1 MASWID
7 YWNSDHPIYVNQRHL
22 VLHYRTLA
30 EDIAA
35 LIPAPDAAV
44 LDYGCGEALSAA
56 RIASACNRLLLVDS
70 APTIRE
76 KLKARF
82 EGLRGIEVLSP
93 EDATALPAGI
103 LDLVIVH
110 SVAQYVAKPDFAAL
124 IETLA
129 GKLKPGGS
137 LILGDILPNGL
148 RAWDDVEALL
158 IFGWRGGFLLA
169 ACLGLVRTAL
179 SDYRKIRSQLGLTH
193 YDEAEVMALLEK
205 AGMTASRLDEN
216 LGHNQARMAFRG
228 VKRAENAA

>member
-1 MASWID
+1 MASWIE

-22 VLHYRTLA
+22 VLHYRTIA
-30 EDIAA
+30 QDIAA
-35 LIPAPDAAV
+35 LIPDPDTTV

-56 RIASACNRLLLVDS
+56 LIATTCRKLLLVDS

-82 EGLRGIEVLSP
+82 EGLRGIHVLSP
-93 EDATALPAGI
+93 EEAEALSAET
-103 LDLVIVH
+103 LDLVIIH

-129 GKLKPGGS
+129 SKLKPGGS

-148 RAWDDVEALL
+148 QPMDDVKALL
-158 IFGWRGGFLLA
+158 MFGWQGGFLMA

-193 YDEAEVMALLEK
+193 YEEAEMLALLEK
-205 AGMTASRLDEN
+205 AGFTARRLDKN
-216 LGHNQARMAFRG
+216 LGHNQARMAFCG
-228 VKRAENAA
+228 VKFRENAA